1 MDIGSCS
8 LELSLDNPVHQSLQ
22 IQACLIPINFNIRL
36 ASSSSAFLCL
46 HPTCLTIPPDSIPSP
61 PYHQKGHGGR
71 DLDSTLVT
79 YLYESKDSAGKA

>member
-36 ASSSSAFLCL
+36 ASPSSAFLCL
-46 HPTCLTIPPDSIPSP
+46 HPTCLTIPPDSIPIPSLP
-61 PYHQKGHGGR
+61 PEGTWR
-71 DLDSTLVT
+71 
-79 YLYESKDSAGKA
+79 